1 MTPNFRRFPCL
12 HKPLT
17 KSAGRQPKERVVRVR
32 KMKMSTFSRD
42 RGGRVSTATLR
53 KRLSGFAGSESGAM
67 LPLVVF
73 FLLIT
78 LVLGGMGVDF
88 MRHEMERAKLQTVLD
103 RAVLAAANTRND
115 LDPEAVVRDYFAK
128 ADMTSYLDSV
138 TVDAGSGYRTVS
150 AKAKN
155 PMKTQFL
162 GSLGYP
168 TLDVN
173 VAGTAEESIG
183 DAEVSLVLDISG
195 SMGSNSRISNM
206 RDAAQDFIDTVI
218 TEDQTGT
225 VSVSIVPYT
234 SQVNA
239 GPEIMSRLNVLTLHG
254 YSNCLEFNSDEFAT
268 TAIDTTSFR
277 LQFAHFSSGSRSTS
291 YRISDPGC
299 PDNDYERITPFSQD
313 AAALKTQIGKMQPR
327 QNTSIHLG
335 MKWAAGLLDPAF
347 QPVIADMV
355 DDGLV
360 DAAFDG
366 RPQNWGAGAL
376 KAIVLMTDGV
386 NVRTYRLKNQVYET
400 PDMRYF
406 WSRNRLGHVTDYM
419 SSDLRDQFYEQA
431 YSSTQG
437 DHYLQQVCTAA
448 KDKGVIVY
456 TIGFEVSNH
465 GASEMEDCASSPAHF
480 YRVEGIEISEAF
492 DSIARQLNAL
502 HLTN

>member
-1 MTPNFRRFPCL
+1 MSTHGTDRSPR
-12 HKPLT
+12 PLT
-17 KSAGRQPKERVVRVR
+17 
-32 KMKMSTFSRD
+32 D
-42 RGGRVSTATLR
+42 RLR
-53 KRLSGFAGSESGAM
+53 RSLEGFARSESGAM
-67 LPLVVF
+67 LPLIVF

-78 LVLGGMGVDF
+78 LILGGMGVDF

-128 ADMTSYLDSV
+128 AEMTDYLKSIS
-138 TVDAGSGYRTVS
+138 VDAGSGYRTVS
-150 AKAKN
+150 ASAKN

-162 GSLGYP
+162 GTLGVP

-173 VAGTAEESIG
+173 VSGTAEESIG

-206 RDAAQDFIDTVI
+206 RTAAQDFIDTVI

-225 VSVSIVPYT
+225 VSVSVVPYT

-254 YSNCLEFNSDEFAT
+254 YANCIEFDPADFAT
-268 TAIDTTSFR
+268 TEITTTKSYQ
-277 LQFAHFSSGSRSTS
+277 QFAYFSSGSGNTS
-291 YRISDPGC
+291 NRINDPGC
-299 PDNDYERITPFSQD
+299 PDKSYERITPFSQD
-313 AAALKTQIGKMQPR
+313 AAALKTQIGNMQAR

-355 DDGLV
+355 DDGLI

-386 NVRTYRLKNQVYET
+386 NVQTTRLKNQVYET

-406 WSRNRLGHVTDYM
+406 WSRNRLGWFEGYM
-419 SSDLRDQFYEQA
+419 SSSLDSQFSETA
-431 YSSTQG
+431 YTASAG
-437 DHYLQQVCTAA
+437 DYYLQQVCSAA
-448 KDKGVIVY
+448 KAKGIIVY

-465 GASEMEDCASSPAHF
+465 GADEMEECASSPAHF